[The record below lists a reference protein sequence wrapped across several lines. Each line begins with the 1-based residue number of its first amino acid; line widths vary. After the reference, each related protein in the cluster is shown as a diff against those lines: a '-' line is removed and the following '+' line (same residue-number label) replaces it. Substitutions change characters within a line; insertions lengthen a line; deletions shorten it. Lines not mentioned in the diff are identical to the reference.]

1 MPRWKASKAVHKLV
15 SIHREMRAVEQI
27 NTLKWAC
34 SHAFRMIIG
43 LKMPLSKNIQWDKTR
58 RLMNGSLLALTLD
71 SFETVVWAV
80 VYNRAEDVIRESMID
95 VQLVNDGG
103 VGSFNLSLAPQV
115 SAAINFWR

>member
-1 MPRWKASKAVHKLV
+1 
-15 SIHREMRAVEQI
+15 
-27 NTLKWAC
+27 
-34 SHAFRMIIG
+34 MIIG

-95 VQLVNDGG
+95 VQLVNDGA